1 MGSLADFA
9 YHFAFAMNPTQLA
22 DHPAFRNLKRYAPM
36 LAFFGG
42 FLWDALTLGR
52 KVKVLDFWVLGGYLL
67 GAAVFIYWLA
77 RRDFLSHEPPE
88 EEDGLRGR
96 WNGLLWQA
104 PYLLVQFFFGGIF
117 SALFILY
124 FKSSNHIG
132 AWLMAL
138 FLGGLL
144 VGNEFMK
151 ERYGRRFTTVWGL
164 FGLNAILLFNFV
176 LPHLAGSLH
185 PGWFYLS
192 TGLGVA
198 LAHGLRWISPGRPG
212 RILPAWCVAGALVL
226 AWNLDMIAPVPL
238 VNREVVIGHN
248 FDRAPGRFA
257 LKVEKPPFWQFW
269 RDWARTV
276 YVPEGGRIYGVS
288 AVFAP
293 LGVTAP
299 LEHRWEYHDPSS
311 GWRQLYQAR
320 FSASGGRERG
330 FRGYSYVT
338 NPKPGEWRLVVATQ
352 DGRTIAVQPVTVERG
367 DPVVEDMVEKEF

>member
-1 MGSLADFA
+1 
-9 YHFAFAMNPTQLA
+9 MNPSVLA

-77 RRDFLSHEPPE
+77 RRDFLSHVPPE
-88 EEDGLRGR
+88 EVEGMRGR
-96 WNGLLWQA
+96 WNSLVWQA

-192 TGLGVA
+192 TGLGGA

-248 FDRAPGRFA
+248 FDRTPGRFA
-257 LKVEKPPFWQFW
+257 LRVEKPPFWQFW
-269 RDWARTV
+269 RDWGRTV
-276 YVPEGGRIYGVS
+276 HVPEGERIYGVS

-299 LEHRWEYHDPSS
+299 LEHRWEYRDPSS

-367 DPVVEDMVEKEF
+367 DPIVEEMVEKEF